1 MERDSVGV
9 IVLVFA
15 LILFFNT
22 MNNSQAPNT
31 TSKEVNR
38 GVETKMFKTTFD
50 PWPTE
55 GFGQNNA
62 QLAITYNKKTLAT
75 FPVGSEGTA
84 NVDFRALHPP
94 PQSARTK
101 VNGCSLHISAYTPLD
116 LRYRWAEFRMA
127 NKQGAE
133 KGVVFGKSD
142 AASGLQRTSTTF
154 AVLVASSTGSVE
166 GKYICGDDEFPAKL
180 SLRKGVNYIHL
191 DGSNNPFTADRTVIA
206 SQKIAYGNPS
216 VVDLKNP

>member
-9 IVLVFA
+9 IVRVFV

-62 QLAITYNKKTLAT
+62 QLEVTHNKKTLAT

-84 NVDFRALHPP
+84 SVDFRAFHPP
-94 PQSARTK
+94 LQSACTK
-101 VNGCSLHISAYTPLD
+101 VNGCGLHISAYTPLD

-133 KGVVFGKSD
+133 KGVVFGKPD
-142 AASGLQRTSTTF
+142 AASFLQRTSTTF
-154 AVLVASSTGSVE
+154 AVLVASSAGSVE
-166 GKYICGDDEFPAKL
+166 GSYSCGGDEFPAKL
-180 SLRKGVNYIHL
+180 SLRKGINYIHL
-191 DGSNNPFTADRTVIA
+191 EGFNSPFTADRNVVA
-206 SQKIAYGNPS
+206 SQKIAYGKPS
-216 VVDLKNP
+216 VVDLNNN